1 MKKTNENGLTLK
13 KGEQLD
19 RKQLKKVLGGGP
31 GGPAGPGCLECLVS
45 GVVKESTWYDAC
57 GSMFIDDYCKQKYGM
72 DATARCARECSK
84 IDHLDSG
91 DGPGPIQP

>member
-1 MKKTNENGLTLK
+1 MKKTNANGLSLK

-31 GGPAGPGCLECLVS
+31 GGPAGPGCLECIVW

-57 GSMFIDDYCKQKYGM
+57 GSMFIDDYCKQKYGIN
-72 DATARCARECSK
+72 AIGRCTRECSESH
-84 IDHLDSG
+84 DLNNDY
-91 DGPGPIQP
+91 DPRPMEP